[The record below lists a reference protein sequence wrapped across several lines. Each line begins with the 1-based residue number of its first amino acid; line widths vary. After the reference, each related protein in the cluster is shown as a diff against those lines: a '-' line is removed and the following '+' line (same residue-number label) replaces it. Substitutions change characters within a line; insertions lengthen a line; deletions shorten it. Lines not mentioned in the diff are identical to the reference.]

1 MVYNRRY
8 NAFLADICFITS
20 VSLLYLGFIVTNAHV
35 VSASK
40 DNKVFITM
48 WDGRKL
54 QGFIHSL
61 DIKSDIA
68 LVKIHPSSMPPYEEL
83 PVAKLGK

>member
-1 MVYNRRY
+1 
-8 NAFLADICFITS
+8 
-20 VSLLYLGFIVTNAHV
+20 
-35 VSASK
+35 
-40 DNKVFITM
+40 M

-68 LVKIHPSSMPPYEEL
+68 LVKIHPSSMPPYQEL